1 MSGLS
6 GSLNV
11 ALQSLLTQQAALR
24 ATTDNIG
31 NINTPYYA
39 RRRPVI
45 SEQTPVYES
54 GILVGRGAQLTSVES
69 IRDRVLELRISS
81 EQQRQSATEAF
92 IQSMGTVET
101 LFGTGADSLGAKV
114 QSFFNSLNQLSTSPT
129 DGSLRQGVLSAAGD
143 LARTFNQ
150 ISQNLQNQRSQMNQS
165 VTQSVD
171 EINRLTDAIAA
182 VNQQVA
188 GRVALGQD
196 PGALEDQRT
205 QLISQLSSKID
216 VFVTDTSE
224 GLTLTT
230 VHGEPLVVAGKA
242 YALDTILNTN
252 SSVHVVANGVDLTS
266 DLHGGEL
273 GGLLQARDQE
283 IASLA
288 DKLDGFAYQ
297 FANAVNTVHRQG
309 FDLSGDAGT
318 DLFTIGPSQ
327 SGAASAISLAIND
340 PGKLAASAD
349 TAPGGNA
356 NLLALAALQNSQ
368 IIDGQTPAE
377 AYSELVF
384 QTGSSVAN
392 AKADQQAG
400 EGVLAQLNDLRG
412 AISGVSLDEESANL
426 IRFQQAY
433 EASARVIQTINEMLE
448 VAVNLGRV

>member
-1 MSGLS
+1 MSGLF

-24 ATTDNIG
+24 VTTDNIG
-31 NINTPYYA
+31 NINTPFYA
-39 RRRPVI
+39 RRRPVV
-45 SEQTPVYES
+45 SEQAPVYES
-54 GILVGRGAQLTSVES
+54 GIIVGRGAQLTSVES
-69 IRDRVLELRISS
+69 IRDRVLELRIGS
-81 EQQRQSATEAF
+81 EQQQQSATEAF

-101 LFGTGADSLGAKV
+101 LFGAGTDSLGSKV

-129 DGSLRQGVLSAAGD
+129 DGSLRQGVLTAAGD

-165 VTQSVD
+165 VTQAAD
-171 EINRLTDAIAA
+171 EINRLTNAIAA

-216 VFVTDTSE
+216 VFVTDTPE

-242 YALDTILNTN
+242 YALDTSLCSN
-252 SSVHVVANGVDLTS
+252 SVHVVANGVDLTS

-288 DKLDGFAYQ
+288 DTLDAFAYQ

-309 FDLSGDAGT
+309 FDLSGNAGT
-318 DLFTIGPSQ
+318 DLFTIGTSQ
-327 SGAASAISLAIND
+327 PGAASAIGLAIND

-349 TAPGGNA
+349 TASGGNA
-356 NLLALAALQNSQ
+356 TLLALAALQNSQ

-377 AYSELVF
+377 AYSQLVF
-384 QTGSSVAN
+384 RTGSSIAN
-392 AKADQQAG
+392 AKADRQAG
-400 EGVLAQLNDLRG
+400 EAVLAQLNDLRG

-448 VAVNLGRV
+448 VAVNLGRA